1 MLWPFADARRLL
13 PIAAIVAPATLSVT
27 FDHLPPSNASHFVPL
42 PAFASLKFAD
52 FSHDANDDNIISYLR
67 PSVEATRIAQAVAF
81 AGSILPVAPPAVNAT
96 WEVTISV
103 PRLGCE
109 HVNATLLSAIKDNI
123 ADVMGPLLEGSR
135 DKSIYGEEGDKYS
148 QRAYIFFAYMFSYM
162 SWTGIAHSRADAL
175 AAQMPFD
182 TNSYP
187 SQPNATEMAATA
199 LELGLGWNRN
209 DHDLLFVAALP
220 RSMVREPPVF
230 EPLAAIFEK
239 EWNMPATIGARKAM
253 DWAFEEATVLRCEYV
268 ASEYT
273 LRFSYHGSS
282 QEQDIHVS
290 RRADLVP
297 NVAFTDYSSSSL
309 DTGCFDLRREHINTT
324 ECDLGIKG
332 LYKWSYRAMADL
344 FADMLVGAASPPGG
358 QNDERTGA
366 LLPHP
371 DPSNDRTYSFSS
383 QVFYTSLAETT
394 ELLPMGKPEE
404 STQGF
409 IADRNATLALDEVY
423 SLSRASSRSA
433 PRMNLKEAIE
443 ELFFNITMSMA
454 SSPKFAYNIS
464 APNAPENV
472 TVTVNKMGNIY
483 TYSSEKLWL
492 AYGLAIAITVLNVCL
507 GLLAMFRTGA
517 SFTLNFSTIVRA
529 AKNADVSVETDELT
543 LSGRDPL
550 PEGWKKA
557 VFTMR
562 NPSAGLE
569 GKRLEKGDYD
579 SLDQSVEEGQRG
591 REGDAEE
598 VGDGNGDER
607 RLSWESR
614 GEEQS
619 QLAERRGREGSVHIH
634 SDGPREDDQLVR
646 S

>member
-1 MLWPFADARRLL
+1 MLWAFADTRRLL

-27 FDHLPPSNASHFVPL
+27 FDYLPPSNASHFVPL

-52 FSHDANDDNIISYLR
+52 FSHDMKDDDSISYSR
-67 PSVEATRIAQAVAF
+67 PSVEAARIAQAVAS
-81 AGSILPVAPPAVNAT
+81 AKSILPVAPPAVNAT
-96 WEVTISV
+96 WEVTISA
-103 PRLGCE
+103 PRLACE

-123 ADVMGPLLEGSR
+123 ADVMGPILEGFPYESVYIEE
-135 DKSIYGEEGDKYS
+135 DKLDSKYFR
-148 QRAYIFFAYMFSYM
+148 RAYAFYGYMFSYM
-162 SWTGIAHSRADAL
+162 SWTGVAHSRADAL
-175 AAQMPFD
+175 ADQMPFD
-182 TNSYP
+182 KYSYP
-187 SQPNATEMAATA
+187 PPRNATKIAATA
-199 LELGLGWNRN
+199 LEKGLEWNRD

-239 EWNMPATIGARKAM
+239 EWNMPATIRVRKAI
-253 DWAFEEATVLRCEYV
+253 DWAFEEATVLRCEYM

-273 LRFSYHGSS
+273 LRFSYYGPS
-282 QEQDIHVS
+282 QEQDIHVL
-290 RRADLVP
+290 RRADIVP
-297 NVAFTDYSSSSL
+297 DVAYTDYSSSSL
-309 DTGCFDLRREHINTT
+309 DLGCFHLRREHINTT
-324 ECDLGIKG
+324 ECDLSIKA
-332 LYKWSYRAMADL
+332 LYQWSYRAMADL
-344 FADMLVGAASPPGG
+344 FTDMLGGAASPSGG
-358 QNDERTGA
+358 QNMERTGA

-371 DPSNDRTYSFSS
+371 DPSNDRSYSFST
-383 QVFYTSLAETT
+383 QVFDTSLADTT
-394 ELLPMGKPEE
+394 ELLSMDKPEE
-404 STQGF
+404 STQSF
-409 IADRNATLALDEVY
+409 ITDRNATLALDEVY

-433 PRMNLKEAIE
+433 PRKHLKEAIE

-454 SSPKFAYNIS
+454 SSSEFAYNIS

-507 GLLAMFRTGA
+507 GLLAVFRTGA
-517 SFTLNFSTIVRA
+517 SFTLNFSTIMRA
-529 AKNADVSVETDELT
+529 AKNADVSVETDEFT
-543 LSGRDPL
+543 LPGRDPL

-562 NPSAGLE
+562 SPSTGLE
-569 GKRLEKGDYD
+569 GKGLEKGEYD
-579 SLDQSVEEGQRG
+579 SVNQSVEEGQRG

-598 VGDGNGDER
+598 LGDGNDDER

-614 GEEQS
+614 GEEQL
-619 QLAERRGREGSVHIH
+619 QLAEQRE
-634 SDGPREDDQLVR
+634 REVLHKQSSCYTTAKL